1 MSTAMRSVTYKS
13 CFWEAS
19 TKCPNLDNG
28 DVETWQFQT
37 SETLGLRV
45 RSSGRRRRPILLPLL
60 LGPLPDLDRALILS
74 FNRLHSLSCHR
85 RLNSICNTTP
95 HALLEIKVTP
105 SAKIASG
112 NDTLKIP
119 KITSSIQN
127 RHLLA
132 RHAHIFGF
140 SVKNDAQSLEQS
152 FGGQFLKKFGR
163 FYDFLVPAPR
173 PKNSNTP

>member
-60 LGPLPDLDRALILS
+60 LGPLPDLDRKLILS

-140 SVKNDAQSLEQS
+140 SVKKYAQSLEQS
-152 FGGQFLKKFGR
+152 FDRPFLKKLWT